1 MKRTCML
8 AFSKHCIHA
17 FSKHCRPAFSKL
29 FLCAFALCAFA
40 GMCVGTFT
48 VARAQTFNALLAKD
62 LQDTLD
68 SYVNSI
74 PNIKGMSAS
83 VYLPGRGVWTGTH
96 GVSYG
101 GTPIAGNMLFGI
113 ASNTKV
119 FVAATILK
127 LVENGDLSLDDP
139 LRKWIGAYTNINPN
153 ITIRQLLNHTSGI
166 SDPLFVAPYVDT
178 IRNNPTRVFTP
189 DEVLRWVGAPTFA
202 PGNGWGYSNIN
213 YVIAG
218 LIAEKATG
226 RHISALIR
234 EYILVP
240 LELNNTFFD
249 VKEPSPGTIAHR
261 WFNGVDFHDTSRVGL
276 NTAGASAG
284 AIFSTSSDMVRWYH
298 ALLSGS
304 LLDSASFAE
313 LTTFVTTS
321 GAYTYGLG
329 IERQPFFAHMTWGH
343 GGSTWGYR
351 SRMVYD
357 PATGAAVAGLTNSWP
372 SGVDGVTLLLYKVLL
387 DRLPS
392 SANAITGVISVCAGQ
407 RDVTFTTTPIAG
419 ATSYEWI
426 LPQGAHGAST
436 TTSITVQFSGNA
448 VTGTV
453 SVRGVNA
460 YGEGVGS
467 TKVVTVLNKPPTPT
481 ISRRG
486 DTLISSSAV
495 GNQWYNAN
503 GKIVGAT
510 AQTHVFTA
518 GQVYYVIVTNPCVSD
533 TSTHFILPAAAAAIT
548 GVVEVC
554 QGDSVVT
561 FTTTPIAGAI
571 EYKWTLPAGADGAST
586 TTSITVQF
594 TASAVSGNVTVR
606 GVNQYGEG
614 VVSTTAVTVHN
625 KPPMPTITRRADTL
639 VSSVST
645 GNQWYSNGEKLL
657 GATNQN
663 YLPTGPG
670 VYYVVVSDTYCGT
683 DTSENIVIDDVP
695 SDVADATTNAPATP
709 RLYPNPITDELVISV
724 DGRSSVSDERGATIT
739 IVNALGQ
746 IVYNGAYTDNT
757 RVRTTDFAP
766 GVYVVL
772 FEYKETI
779 VYRAVVK

>member
-1 MKRTCML
+1 MYKR
-8 AFSKHCIHA
+8 
-17 FSKHCRPAFSKL
+17 
-29 FLCAFALCAFA
+29 
-40 GMCVGTFT
+40 
-48 VARAQTFNALLAKD
+48 Q
-62 LQDTLD
+62 
-68 SYVNSI
+68 
-74 PNIKGMSAS
+74 
-83 VYLPGRGVWTGTH
+83 
-96 GVSYG
+96 
-101 GTPIAGNMLFGI
+101 
-113 ASNTKV
+113 
-119 FVAATILK
+119 
-127 LVENGDLSLDDP
+127 
-139 LRKWIGAYTNINPN
+139 
-153 ITIRQLLNHTSGI
+153 
-166 SDPLFVAPYVDT
+166 
-178 IRNNPTRVFTP
+178 
-189 DEVLRWVGAPTFA
+189 
-202 PGNGWGYSNIN
+202 
-213 YVIAG
+213 
-218 LIAEKATG
+218 
-226 RHISALIR
+226 
-234 EYILVP
+234 
-240 LELNNTFFD
+240 
-249 VKEPSPGTIAHR
+249 
-261 WFNGVDFHDTSRVGL
+261 
-276 NTAGASAG
+276 
-284 AIFSTSSDMVRWYH
+284 
-298 ALLSGS
+298 
-304 LLDSASFAE
+304 
-313 LTTFVTTS
+313 
-321 GAYTYGLG
+321 
-329 IERQPFFAHMTWGH
+329 
-343 GGSTWGYR
+343 
-351 SRMVYD
+351 
-357 PATGAAVAGLTNSWP
+357 
-372 SGVDGVTLLLYKVLL
+372 
-387 DRLPS
+387 
-392 SANAITGVISVCAGQ
+392 
-407 RDVTFTTTPIAG
+407 
-419 ATSYEWI
+419 
-426 LPQGAHGAST
+426 
-436 TTSITVQFSGNA
+436 
-448 VTGTV
+448 
-453 SVRGVNA
+453 
-460 YGEGVGS
+460 
-467 TKVVTVLNKPPTPT
+467 

-695 SDVADATTNAPATP
+695 SDVADATTNAPATL